1 MSIFA
6 DTLQFFHYV
15 MMLDI
20 FVGLDAG
27 FIMESNSNTWWSLV
41 VNKKW
46 SIE

>member
-27 FIMESNSNTWWSLV
+27 FITDLIVTLGGAW
-41 VNKKW
+41 
-46 SIE
+46 